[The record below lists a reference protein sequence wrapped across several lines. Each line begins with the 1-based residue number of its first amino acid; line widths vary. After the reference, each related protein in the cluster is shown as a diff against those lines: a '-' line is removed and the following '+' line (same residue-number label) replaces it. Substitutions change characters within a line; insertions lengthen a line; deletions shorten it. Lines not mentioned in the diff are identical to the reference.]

1 MTTIKTT
8 CPDCG
13 DVMLGLEGLK
23 LLLTPHESGGTYT
36 FHCPLCSVERA
47 RPAGARVVMVLLAAG
62 VDYEITQQGTIT
74 EADIAAFV
82 EALDADTDLARLL
95 GG

>member
-13 DVMLGLEGLK
+13 DVMLGIDGLQ
-23 LLLTPHESGGTYT
+23 LLLTPHASGGTYT
-36 FHCPLCSVERA
+36 FRCPLCQAERA

-62 VDYEITQQGTIT
+62 VDYEITQPGTIT
-74 EADIAAFV
+74 EDDIAAFV
-82 EALDADTDLARLL
+82 DALDGDTDLARLL
-95 GG
+95 ET

>member
-13 DVMLGLEGLK
+13 DVMLGIDGLR
-23 LLLTPHESGGTYT
+23 LLLTPDETGGTYT
-36 FHCPLCSVERA
+36 FDCPLCHVHRA
-47 RPAGARVVMVLLAAG
+47 RDAGARVVMVLLAAG
-62 VDYEITQQGTIT
+62 VDYEITRPGSIT

-82 EALDADTDLARLL
+82 EALDADGDLVRLL
-95 GG
+95 EG

>member
-13 DVMLGLEGLK
+13 DVMLGIGGLQ
-23 LLLTPHESGGTYT
+23 LLLTPHETGGTYT
-36 FHCPLCSVERA
+36 YQCPLCGVDRA
-47 RPAGARVVMVLLAAG
+47 RAAGPRVVMVLLAAG
-62 VDYEITQQGTIT
+62 VDYAITQPGTIT

-82 EALDADTDLARLL
+82 DALDADTDLARLL
-95 GG
+95 GS

>member
-13 DVMLGLEGLK
+13 DVMLGIDGLR

-36 FHCPLCSVERA
+36 FRCPLCSVERA

-62 VDYEITQQGTIT
+62 VEYEITRPGSIT
-74 EADIAAFV
+74 EEDIAAFV
-82 EALDADTDLARLL
+82 DALDTDTDLVRLL
-95 GG
+95 EG

>member
-13 DVMLGLEGLK
+13 DVMLGIEELT
-23 LLLTPHESGGTYT
+23 LLLTPHEAGGTYT
-36 FHCPLCSVERA
+36 FHCPLCSVHRA
-47 RPAGARVVMVLLAAG
+47 RVAGPRVVMVLLAAG
-62 VDYEITQQGTIT
+62 VEYEITQPGTIT

-82 EALDADTDLARLL
+82 DALDTDTDLARLL
-95 GG
+95 GS